1 MHFAYFQLRVA
12 KQYQIQN
19 VSQLF
24 IETYFC
30 DVDTVCTLASVWL
43 WNFFDGGSKKA
54 RVFVKT
60 QRTQMSRINHI
71 FLIFFS
77 IKKNIV

>member
-54 RVFVKT
+54 SQNSTYRIVA
-60 QRTQMSRINHI
+60 SRSTSQLVTPHVTN
-71 FLIFFS
+71 
-77 IKKNIV
+77 

>member
-24 IETYFC
+24 IETHFC

-54 RVFVKT
+54 RG
-60 QRTQMSRINHI
+60 
-71 FLIFFS
+71 FLS
-77 IKKNIV
+77 KLNILKL

>member
-24 IETYFC
+24 IETHFC
-30 DVDTVCTLASVWL
+30 DVDTVCTLSPVWL
-43 WNFFDGGSKKA
+43 WNFFDGGYKKG

-60 QRTQMSRINHI
+60 QHTQMSRINQI
-71 FLIFFS
+71 FLIFFPLK
-77 IKKNIV
+77 IIV